1 MRFDIKTCSGCNVD
15 PRKAKTQ
22 PPPPAEESSAELFLR
37 ASELRVQA
45 TRLSARAEELERVA
59 LARIKRHDY

>member
-1 MRFDIKTCSGCNVD
+1 MNKSTRIADTM
-15 PRKAKTQ
+15 

-45 TRLSARAEELERVA
+45 TRLAARADELERVA
-59 LARIKRHDY
+59 LARINRRDY